1 MTDQEDT
8 KPRVQPATVWTLII
22 IIVVGMVV
30 GWNILVNMFK
40 PISFDQRIAAFTTAV
55 EEAKAEGQLKVYLK
69 DGKLDP
75 TLDEIIQKHLSADEL
90 AQNRSVLEDWL
101 NRRRLPYLSRLE
113 KNMSFTERSGK
124 QVELKDLKGKIIVA
138 CWVFTRCP
146 RGCTGVAGEMRK
158 LHEELQGNPKVHFLS
173 VSVDPADTPED
184 LKKFAD
190 ALGIKGDNWWF
201 VNGPKDAV
209 RVYMTR
215 YFGFLDV
222 RDLPE
227 SERMSPDDKFEHDM
241 RVALVD
247 PAGHVRGLYGIANP
261 DPQYATM
268 FREKIRTDIKTLLEG
283 ESE

>member
-1 MTDQEDT
+1 MPDQEDT
-8 KPRVQPATVWTLII
+8 QPRVKPSTVWTLVI
-22 IIVVGMVV
+22 IIVAGMVL
-30 GWNILVNMFK
+30 GWNILVFMYRPK
-40 PISFDQRIAAFTTAV
+40 PFNERLTAFTQAV
-55 EEAKAEGQLKVYLK
+55 EESKVEPQLKLFLK
-69 DGKLDP
+69 DGKHDAK
-75 TLDEIIQKHLSADEL
+75 LDELIAKHLSASEL
-90 AQNRSVLEDWL
+90 AENRSALEDWI

-113 KNMSFTERSGK
+113 KNIVLTERSGK
-124 QVELKDLKGKIIVA
+124 PVELKDLKGKVIVA

-158 LHEELQGNPKVHFLS
+158 LFEELQGNPKVHFLS
-173 VSVDPADTPED
+173 VSVDPDDKPED

-190 ALGIKGDNWWF
+190 ALNLKGDNWWF

-227 SERMSPDDKFEHDM
+227 SERMTPDDKYEHDM

-261 DPQYATM
+261 DPQYAKM
-268 FREKIRTDIKTLLEG
+268 FQEKIRADIKTLLDG
-283 ESE
+283 ESD